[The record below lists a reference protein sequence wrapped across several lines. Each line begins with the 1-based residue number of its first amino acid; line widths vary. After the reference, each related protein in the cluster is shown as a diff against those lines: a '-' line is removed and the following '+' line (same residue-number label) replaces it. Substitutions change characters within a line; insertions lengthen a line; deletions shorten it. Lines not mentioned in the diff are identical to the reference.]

1 MRWILV
7 HVVILLN
14 KHQVAHSRVGFDLDQ
29 PLDPFHSIQPVI
41 TTENDKCLTTGRSQ
55 QSAKKEETR
64 TKTRRSAK
72 TLHTME
78 LGFQEELGWV
88 IHHILEVHITIC
100 ASTCLIPFLALNDHH
115 EKLLLSYH
123 FCT

>member
-1 MRWILV
+1 MIWLK
-7 HVVILLN
+7 
-14 KHQVAHSRVGFDLDQ
+14 KHQVAHSRVGADLDQ

-64 TKTRRSAK
+64 TKTRRFAK

-78 LGFQEELGWV
+78 LWFKEELGWV
-88 IHHILEVHITIC
+88 VHHSLEVHITIC
-100 ASTCLIPFLALNDHH
+100 AS
-115 EKLLLSYH
+115 LLLNPFFS
-123 FCT
+123 TE